1 MANDSVVALE
11 TIFRISSEGA
21 TGEVHLSANAWRVL
35 TQVNGAR
42 SIREIAANLNADP
55 GQTLRSAEELF
66 RLGLVVV
73 DSQTAV
79 PAKATVNG
87 VFFQNIEKEF
97 VKVVGPIGPILIE
110 EEVAN
115 LGEARENFPR
125 AKVAELVER
134 VSAQIED
141 DAHRLNFQRIILQAI
156 RKL

>member
-1 MANDSVVALE
+1 MANDTVVALE

-21 TGEVHLSANAWRVL
+21 TGEVHLSARAWRVL
-35 TQVNGAR
+35 TQIDGSR
-42 SIREIAANLNADP
+42 SVREIAANLNADP
-55 GQTLRSAEELF
+55 EQTLRATEELF

-73 DSQTAV
+73 DNQAAV

-110 EEVAN
+110 EEIAN

-141 DAHRLNFQRIILQAI
+141 DTHRLNFQRIILQAI